1 METKIKTN
9 NKAPS
14 EMEIGELVL
23 DYASLDFAKKRIDSR
38 LKIIREPLIEAVK
51 KSGTDKTDK
60 TKTYGTPDASIS
72 VEKRVLRAV
81 NHPELIKICK
91 RKDIIV
97 GECLRTLTP
106 KKANI
111 PASVLKTL
119 DKYFVIEEIY
129 EASTKEVDEAVRLGI
144 LTKGDYKKIVSEKDS
159 YALKASLGEK
169 AAKEV
174 FLN

>member
-51 KSGTDKTDK
+51 KSGTDK